1 MDAKTRLFLVAG
13 YCVLLARSIY
23 DADVDFADVRSR
35 PVVEAMFEVMKERNR
50 LHQKSMEHPVATSEE
65 ALPGELDASQ
75 KELAGINS
83 TLLATLETRLRAMGV
98 KLEDEKVIEALTVA
112 KCVLTFFG
120 QIEET
125 FRSE

>member
-13 YCVLLARSIY
+13 CCALLARSIY
-23 DADVDFADVRSR
+23 DADVDFADVRTR
-35 PVVEAMFEVMKERNR
+35 PIVEAMFEVMKERNR
-50 LHQKSMEHPVATSEE
+50 LHQKSMEHAVSASEE
-65 ALPGELDASQ
+65 ALLGELDGAQ

-83 TLLATLETRLRAMGV
+83 TPLVALETRLRAMGV
-98 KLEDEKVIEALTVA
+98 QLEDEKVIEALTVA
-112 KCVLTFFG
+112 KCVLTFFC

>member
-35 PVVEAMFEVMKERNR
+35 PVVEAMFEVMKERNKLR
-50 LHQKSMEHPVATSEE
+50 QKMMETDVDPSDRQ
-65 ALPGELDASQ
+65 LPGELDAAQ
-75 KELAGINS
+75 KQLAEINS

-112 KCVLTFFG
+112 KCVLTFFC